1 MRLLTLQ
8 SLFSTSPSTV
18 SFSPD
23 DCAPSVST
31 TLGYSTL
38 ASDEAVSIR
47 ARQPGEAVEEAG
59 GSHCR
64 ARLNDSA
71 CESLRPACTFVLP
84 LSLPIWLLRLWSW
97 TACCCN
103 PGGTASFFPPAKKR
117 GEKKTKK
124 RGEKINSSLKEFVKA
139 ASEGVQHLLWHRRQ
153 AHVTL
158 RMLGFTWQI
167 TRVPVRKKVLL
178 LSWLIDR
185 SWLARRAHHNA
196 NQCQDVCLCEHWQDD
211 WIYFSTGHLKDQ
223 DTLINPWMALGARV
237 ILTTFNFLHYAE
249 NVQ

>member
-8 SLFSTSPSTV
+8 SLISTSPSTV

-59 GSHCR
+59 GSHR
-64 ARLNDSA
+64 RVRLNDPA
-71 CESLRPACTFVLP
+71 CESLRPACAFVLP
-84 LSLPIWLLRLWSW
+84 LSLHVWLLLLWSW

-103 PGGTASFFPPAKKR
+103 PGGTASFLPPAKKKR
-117 GEKKTKK
+117 KKRQ

-139 ASEGVQHLLWHRRQ
+139 ASKGVQHLLWHRRQ

-158 RMLGFTWQI
+158 RTLGFTWQI
-167 TRVPVRKKVLL
+167 TRVPTEEESVAFV
-178 LSWLIDR
+178 LIDR
-185 SWLARRAHHNA
+185 RVVARQACKS
-196 NQCQDVCLCEHWQDD
+196 QCKSMPGCLPV
-211 WIYFSTGHLKDQ
+211 STGRMTGSISFSSMLMCS
-223 DTLINPWMALGARV
+223 I
-237 ILTTFNFLHYAE
+237 F
-249 NVQ
+249 